1 MNKSLLILP
10 IIALVVIIST
20 PFAFAEEIII
30 TAENAENSILVAF
43 DGDLS
48 YILYETPQGISEHFD
63 GKLKVYNS
71 GGFSLKSL
79 QTGISV
85 WGHPVGDEYKLVVLT
100 SEGVERFVGQTYV
113 KKISVERE
121 IVQEEIVETNGEKI
135 LREYWEN
142 RNITNATR

>member
-1 MNKSLLILP
+1 MKKTTVMFPILIGMLAVAFMAQP
-10 IIALVVIIST
+10 
-20 PFAFAEEIII
+20 AFAEEIII

-48 YILYETPQGISEHFD
+48 YILYEIPQGISEHFD

-79 QTGISV
+79 QTGIAV

-113 KKISVERE
+113 KKISVEG
-121 IVQEEIVETNGEKI
+121 EIVETPGEKI